1 MPSTPNWPDTYRH
14 YCHNMCRHLG
24 DISRVAEQRLM
35 QKMVERGYRGLR
47 PTWVQVLPH
56 IGPDGTRIVDIARQQ
71 GISKQAIGQ
80 LVSEIESQ
88 GYLLRIA
95 DDRDQ
100 RSRRIALSP
109 RGLSL
114 IAEAAEITDSVEQ
127 EFSSLIGPDKL
138 QQLSRL
144 LRRLFLGLKLHYP
157 AVEAQPGMHEHVSG
171 ALSIHMNGITN
182 LFEQQLMDAAS
193 ARGHRSL
200 KRSFGMVLLF
210 LGESGTRII
219 DIARIQGVSKQ
230 AISQIAQGIEK
241 AGYLKREEDP
251 TDRRSRTLVFTD
263 RGKALIHDAV
273 HAMHD
278 LEQQIDS
285 LLGTADFQ
293 TLQALLAQLHE
304 QLNIAGPDA
313 SAIDSDR
320 ETHLLNHWLMM
331 LASIPQGQS
340 CFEQHPDGWQLNHDA
355 LQTLQALRINPTAT
369 DTQQTRQWLRV
380 MGRHLSD

>member
-1 MPSTPNWPDTYRH
+1 MQTPHDWPETYRH

-35 QKMVERGYRGLR
+35 QQMVQRGYRGLR

-88 GYLLRIA
+88 GYLVRMS

-100 RSRRIALSP
+100 RSRRIALSA
-109 RGLSL
+109 RGLAL

-127 EFSSLIGPDKL
+127 AFSALIGHDNL
-138 QQLSRL
+138 QQLSQL

-171 ALSIHMNGITN
+171 ALSVHMNGITN
-182 LFEQQLMDAAS
+182 LFEQQLMEAAS

-210 LGESGTRII
+210 LGESGARII

-230 AISQIAQGIEK
+230 AISQIAQAIEK

-251 TDRRSRTLVFTD
+251 TDRRSRTLVFTA
-263 RGKALIHDAV
+263 RGKVLIHDAV
-273 HAMHD
+273 QAMQE
-278 LEQQIDS
+278 LEQRIAD
-285 LLGTADFQ
+285 LLGPDNLD

-304 QLNIAGPDA
+304 RLDIAGPDA
-313 SAIDSDR
+313 SAIDTGR

-331 LASIPQGQS
+331 LASIPQGQA
-340 CFEQHPDGWQLNHDA
+340 CFEQGRDGWQLSDETLGT
-355 LQTLQALRINPTAT
+355 LQTLRINPAGS

-380 MGRHLSD
+380 MSRHLSD